1 MQVKEII
8 PNLNK
13 NVRYKDS
20 TSYTLNSGTIR
31 KRANGEIYYLAE
43 LLDKNKRSVLIVKL
57 EDIEQLTK
65 NGE

>member
-20 TSYTLNSGTIR
+20 ISYTLNGCTI
-31 KRANGEIYYLAE
+31 KKDNAGKIYYTAD
-43 LLDKNKRSVLIVKL
+43 LLDKNKHSILTVRL
-57 EDIEQLTK
+57 EDVKCLET
-65 NGE
+65 